1 MRNVILANMKLTLTP
16 SAAAEL
22 RRIWA
27 ADPTACGFLLA
38 VEAGGCAGLTYKLAL
53 LNEAPGDYQPIE
65 VEGIPIY
72 ISPAHQLLLEGL
84 EIDYP
89 TGLAARGFVFHNPQA
104 RSTCGCGTSFAV

>member
-1 MRNVILANMKLTLTP
+1 MELRLTP

-22 RRIWA
+22 RRIWTADA
-27 ADPTACGFLLA
+27 ASYGFVLA

-53 LNEAPGDYQPIE
+53 LNEAPSPEYQRLE

-72 ISPAHQLLLEGL
+72 IAPAHQILLDGL

-89 TGLAARGFVFHNPQA
+89 TGLAARGFVFNNPQA
-104 RSTCGCGTSFAV
+104 RSTCGCGTSFTV